1 MTSQDMQ
8 MFEEFF
14 KEIKREER
22 ELLTKKQYQINV
34 KESITHIIEVI
45 ENKATKNQLEKYENI
60 KIKVEE
66 TITRIEEI
74 IHTIICSEEI
84 LGNIEINLEKILTEE
99 KEIFDE
105 QVVFIKNEIE
115 EYNNNKK
122 YIDNAMAQNKIGWV
136 LNELNSI
143 AEQME
148 LEKNK
153 TTVESSEIEINL
165 SSQVQETVID
175 KMDIQEEVTKLNIQE
190 VGVKPTLLEEQKE
203 STNVLIISEREG
215 KVFLPYTTEDINYYL
230 NTRKYSSEKQIVE
243 DVFTVSLS
251 KYSNFALARIIEG
264 FKLMRKKENASFGE
278 ALKYAFDLFYEKKL
292 HPAIITACK
301 TQDDLDIYLACLE
314 DNMLELFDSFEIRFD
329 YAPMKVKRN
338 EKLEYFEGV

>member
-8 MFEEFF
+8 MFEDFF
-14 KEIKREER
+14 KEIRKEER
-22 ELLTKKQYQINV
+22 ELLTKKQYQISV

-45 ENKATKNQLEKYENI
+45 ENKATKNQLEEYENI

-84 LGNIEINLEKILTEE
+84 LGNIEVNLEKILTEE

-122 YIDNAMAQNKIGWV
+122 CIDNAMAQNKIGWV

-153 TTVESSEIEINL
+153 TTFENSEIEITL
-165 SSQVQETVID
+165 DTTQRETVTEKND
-175 KMDIQEEVTKLNIQE
+175 VVLEVAESNEQEKTIKA
-190 VGVKPTLLEEQKE
+190 EEQKE

-215 KVFLPYTTEDINYYL
+215 KVFLPYTAEDINYYL

-243 DVFTVSLS
+243 EVFTVPLS
-251 KYSNFALARIIEG
+251 KYSNFALARITEG
-264 FKLMRKKENASFGE
+264 FKLMREKEKASFGE
-278 ALKYAFDLFYEKKL
+278 ALKYAFELLYERNL

-329 YAPMKVKRN
+329 YAPMKIKTN
-338 EKLEYFEGV
+338 KKIEYFEGI